1 MFKLYN
7 SRTKETEEVKPLDGK
22 TIRMYTCG
30 PTVYD
35 FAHIGNFRAL
45 LSADLLKRYLS
56 YKDFSVN
63 HVMNI
68 TDVDDK
74 MIAGSQ
80 KQFPDT
86 DPMEALEKF
95 GEKYEA
101 AFFEDYRTLNI
112 VEPDTITRASEYI
125 PEMQK
130 LIVSIIENGF
140 GYVKDGSIYFDV
152 KKYSAKNTYGVLTN
166 IDMEGF
172 KDGARI
178 DADQYEKES
187 AQDFALWKKHKDGEP
202 SWDFEVKGDQLPGRP
217 GWHIECSAMSH
228 DTLEMPFD
236 IHTGGIDLK
245 FPHHEDEIAQNVAGY
260 GEETPINIWFHNGY
274 LQVEGEKMSKSLGN
288 FHTLRDV
295 LGKGHTP
302 EAIRYLLIS
311 THYRQPLNFTE
322 DSLKASK
329 EAINRI
335 QEVLYQSQ
343 GKDEDSSS
351 ITEQATKDMIQAL
364 NDDLNISKA
373 LGIMFEAIKE
383 INTKKLFGKQVVD
396 WISDVDRILG
406 LNVETTPWGVS
417 DTSKELQEL
426 LDARQKARDS
436 KDFKAA
442 DTLRKEIESKFNVEV
457 RDTDTGQETK
467 KKS

>member
-1 MFKLYN
+1 MFSLYN
-7 SRTKETEEVKPLDGK
+7 SRTKKEEVVKPLDGK

-56 YKDFSVN
+56 YKHFSVT

-74 MIAGSQ
+74 MINGSQ
-80 KQFPDT
+80 KQFPDS

-130 LIVSIIENGF
+130 LITLIVKK
-140 GYVKDGSIYFDV
+140 GYGYIKDGSVYFNV
-152 KKYSAKNTYGVLTN
+152 KKYAEKNEYGVLTN

-187 AQDFALWKKHKDGEP
+187 VQDFALWKSHKEGEP
-202 SWDFEVKGDQLPGRP
+202 SWDFELHGEQLPGRP
-217 GWHIECSAMSH
+217 GWHIECSAMSN
-228 DTLEMPFD
+228 DTLGVPFD

-260 GEETPINIWFHNGY
+260 GKDVPINIWFHNGY

-295 LGKGHTP
+295 LAQGHSP

-311 THYRQPLNFTE
+311 THYRQPLNFTQ
-322 DSLKASK
+322 DSLKASQ
-329 EAINRI
+329 EAISRI
-335 QEVLYQSQ
+335 QEILYQSQ
-343 GKDEDSSS
+343 DKDADATQ
-351 ITEQATKDMIQAL
+351 ITDKATKNIIEAL
-364 NDDLNISKA
+364 DTDLNISKA
-373 LGIMFEAIKE
+373 LGILFEAIKE
-383 INTKKLFGKQVVD
+383 INTKKLFGKNVID
-396 WISDVDRILG
+396 WIENIDRILG
-406 LNVETTPWGVS
+406 LNVETGLTPS
-417 DTSKELQEL
+417 LQENKELQAL
-426 LDARQKARDS
+426 LDKRKAARDS
-436 KDFKAA
+436 KDFDAA
-442 DTLRKEIESKFNVEV
+442 DTLRKEIESKFNVEL
-457 RDTDTGQETK
+457 RDTDKGQEIK
-467 KKS
+467 EKS